1 VWLSLTEIDEVIQ
14 LNLLPHRE
22 TSRKKK
28 REQYFASVFFAA
40 LVGVGLSALAV
51 SWFQAAI
58 RSQNEINAILDAE
71 ILTLDRQIKDIKG
84 LESQIS
90 ALQARKR
97 TVEDV
102 QSDRNQSVHLLS
114 ELSRQLPPGV
124 LLVRVSQT
132 DQQVF
137 ISGMAQSNE
146 QVSELLRNLAGASAW
161 FTKPEL
167 VETVATSL
175 SLPNKEQRPMFNFSV
190 RVLLLRGSDLAA
202 LPARVVEPAPLA
214 SSVSPAVV
222 REP

>member
-1 VWLSLTEIDEVIQ
+1 MWLGVAEIDQVIQ

-22 TSRKKK
+22 LSRKKK
-28 REQYFASVFFAA
+28 REQYFMSVFVAA
-40 LVGVGLSALAV
+40 LVGVGLSTLAV
-51 SWFQAAI
+51 SWLQAAI
-58 RSQNEINAILDAE
+58 DSQNGINAILDAE

-102 QSDRNQSVHLLS
+102 QSDRNQSVHLLN

-132 DQQVF
+132 DQQVS
-137 ISGMAQSNE
+137 INGMAQSNE
-146 QVSELLRNLAGASAW
+146 QVSELLRNLAGSSAW

-167 VETVATSL
+167 VESVATAL
-175 SLPNKEQRPMFNFSV
+175 PLPNKEQRPMFNFSV
-190 RVLLLRGSDLAA
+190 RALLVRGSEATA
-202 LPARVVEPAPLA
+202 SPARVLEPAPG
-214 SSVSPAVV
+214 VPPAAA

>member
-1 VWLSLTEIDEVIQ
+1 MWLGVAEIDQVIQ

-22 TSRKKK
+22 LSRKKK
-28 REQYFASVFFAA
+28 REQYFMSVFVAA
-40 LVGVGLSALAV
+40 LVGVGLSTLAV
-51 SWFQAAI
+51 SWLQAAI
-58 RSQNEINAILDAE
+58 DSQNGINAILDAE

-102 QSDRNQSVHLLS
+102 QSDRNQSVHLLN

-132 DQQVF
+132 DQQVS
-137 ISGMAQSNE
+137 INGMAQSNE
-146 QVSELLRNLAGASAW
+146 QVSELLRNLAGSSAW

-167 VETVATSL
+167 VESVATAL
-175 SLPNKEQRPMFNFSV
+175 PLPNKEQRPMFNFSV
-190 RVLLLRGSDLAA
+190 RALLVRGSEAA
-202 LPARVVEPAPLA
+202 ASPARVLEPAPG
-214 SSVSPAVV
+214 VPPAAA

>member
-1 VWLSLTEIDEVIQ
+1 MWLGVAEIDQVIQ

-22 TSRKKK
+22 LSRKKK
-28 REQYFASVFFAA
+28 REQYFMSVFVAA
-40 LVGVGLSALAV
+40 LVGVGLSTLAV
-51 SWFQAAI
+51 SWLQAAI
-58 RSQNEINAILDAE
+58 DSQNGINAILDAE

-102 QSDRNQSVHLLS
+102 QSDRNQSVHLLN
-114 ELSRQLPPGV
+114 ELARQLPPGV

-132 DQQVF
+132 DQQVS
-137 ISGMAQSNE
+137 INGMAQSNE
-146 QVSELLRNLAGASAW
+146 QVSELLRNLAGSSAW

-167 VETVATSL
+167 VESVATAL
-175 SLPNKEQRPMFNFSV
+175 PLPNKEQRPMFNFSV
-190 RVLLLRGSDLAA
+190 RALLVRGSEAA
-202 LPARVVEPAPLA
+202 ASPARVLEPAPG
-214 SSVSPAVV
+214 VPPAAA

>member
-1 VWLSLTEIDEVIQ
+1 MWLGVAEIDQVIQ

-22 TSRKKK
+22 LSRKKK
-28 REQYFASVFFAA
+28 REQYFMSVFVAA
-40 LVGVGLSALAV
+40 LVGVGLSTLAV
-51 SWFQAAI
+51 SWLQAAI
-58 RSQNEINAILDAE
+58 DSQNGINAILDAE

-102 QSDRNQSVHLLS
+102 QSDRNQSVHLLN

-132 DQQVF
+132 DQQVS
-137 ISGMAQSNE
+137 INGMAQSNE
-146 QVSELLRNLAGASAW
+146 QVSELLRNLAGSSAW

-167 VETVATSL
+167 VESVATAL
-175 SLPNKEQRPMFNFSV
+175 PLPNKEQRPMFNFSV
-190 RVLLLRGSDLAA
+190 RALLVRGSEAA
-202 LPARVVEPAPLA
+202 VSPARVLEPAPG
-214 SSVSPAVV
+214 VPPAAA